1 MFQYPQFLN
10 AILMYISSIVEN
22 SNSSL
27 WSKVLIAKH
36 KEQLK
41 VNQLYTSVPKRVDN
55 SFSDIS
61 VSLSIF
67 MEHFT
72 SSELQSNSTANTY
85 RIAWR
90 IGEPIEPGN
99 PWTPTIYFSTLPNGW
114 MPKNDLDLFDQFI
127 FCVKESWLRL
137 CQQIKKYL
145 SVTSR
150 PILSYVGIG

>member
-55 SFSDIS
+55 SFSEFRYLCLFSWSIS
-61 VSLSIF
+61 HL
-67 MEHFT
+67 
-72 SSELQSNSTANTY
+72 
-85 RIAWR
+85 
-90 IGEPIEPGN
+90 
-99 PWTPTIYFSTLPNGW
+99 
-114 MPKNDLDLFDQFI
+114 
-127 FCVKESWLRL
+127 
-137 CQQIKKYL
+137 
-145 SVTSR
+145 
-150 PILSYVGIG
+150 LSYKVIQQPTHTE